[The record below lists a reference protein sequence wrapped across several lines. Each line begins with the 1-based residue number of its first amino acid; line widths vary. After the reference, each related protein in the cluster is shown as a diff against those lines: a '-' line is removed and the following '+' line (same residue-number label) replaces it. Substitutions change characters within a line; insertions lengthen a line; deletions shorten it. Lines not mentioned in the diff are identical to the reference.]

1 MKSMAVESNITKF
14 KNELKNLIDEGELLK
29 FSLALDVKVV
39 DAKTEKKLREL
50 KLPIFKEKYEPW
62 YSSSMQVVKQ
72 VLPDRLP
79 DFIKQ
84 YKDEKRK
91 QTDFLTYGI
100 SDYMIGLQT
109 TRGLQVIA
117 NEKAAFP
124 KFEQQLNILK
134 SAQSRL
140 ESSLFDMLEIL
151 QADLFDD
158 ELDSATELCKKGF
171 LRGAGAVTGV
181 VLEKHLS
188 HVCTKHNI
196 TTRKKD
202 PTINDLNQMLKDG
215 SVIDTPMW
223 RFIQHLG
230 DIRNLCDHNKDRDP
244 TKQEVEDLISG
255 VQKVIK
261 TLF

>member
-1 MKSMAVESNITKF
+1 MAVESNITKF
-14 KNELKNLIDEGELLK
+14 KNELKNLINEGELLR
-29 FSLALDVKVV
+29 FSLALDLNIL
-39 DAKTEKKLREL
+39 DEDTEKKLL
-50 KLPIFKEKYEPW
+50 KMNLPIIFKEKYEQW
-62 YSSSMQVVKQ
+62 YSLSMQVVKQ
-72 VLPDRLP
+72 VLPDRLS

-91 QTDFLTYGI
+91 QMDCMTYGI
-100 SDYMIGLQT
+100 SDYMIGLQAT
-109 TRGLQVIA
+109 SNIGKTIVDG
-117 NEKAAFP
+117 KAAFP

-158 ELDSATELCKKGF
+158 ELDSATELCRKGF
-171 LRGAGAVTGV
+171 LRGAGAVAGV

-215 SVIDTPMW
+215 NVIDTPMW

-230 DIRNLCDHNKDRDP
+230 DIRNLCDHNKDREP
-244 TKQEVEDLISG
+244 TKEEVEDLISG

>member
-1 MKSMAVESNITKF
+1 MAVESNITKF
-14 KNELKNLIDEGELLK
+14 KDELKDLIHEGELLHI
-29 FSLALDVKVV
+29 SLALDLGLADK
-39 DAKTEKKLREL
+39 KKIEKQLSEV
-50 KLPIFKEKYEPW
+50 KLPKFKERYEQW
-62 YSSSMQVVKQ
+62 YSLSMQVVKQ
-72 VLPDRLP
+72 ILPDRFS
-79 DFIKQ
+79 DFVKQ

-91 QTDFLTYGI
+91 QTDYLTYGI

-109 TRGLQVIA
+109 TRGREIIA
-117 NEKAAFP
+117 DGKAAFP

-134 SAQSRL
+134 SAKSRL

-151 QADLFDD
+151 QADLFDN

-171 LRGAGAVTGV
+171 VRGAGAVAGV
-181 VLEKHLS
+181 VLEKHLG
-188 HVCTKHNI
+188 HICAKHNI
-196 TTRKKD
+196 TTRKRD
-202 PTINDLNQMLKDG
+202 PTINDLNQLLKDG
-215 SVIDTPMW
+215 SVIDVPMW

-244 TKQEVEDLISG
+244 TKEEVEDLISG

>member
-1 MKSMAVESNITKF
+1 MAVESNITKF
-14 KNELKNLIDEGELLK
+14 KDELKYLIDEGELLRL
-29 FSLALDVKVV
+29 SLALDLKVV
-39 DAKTEKKLREL
+39 GKDTEKELLKL
-50 KLPIFKEKYEPW
+50 KLPTFKEKYEQW
-62 YSSSMQVVKQ
+62 YSLSMQVVKQ
-72 VLPDRLP
+72 VLPDRLS
-79 DFIKQ
+79 DFVKQ

-91 QTDFLTYGI
+91 QFDSMTYGI
-100 SDYMIGLQT
+100 SDYMIGLQA
-109 TRGLQVIA
+109 TRGHETIVDG
-117 NEKAAFP
+117 KAAFP
-124 KFEQQLNILK
+124 RFEQQLNILK

-158 ELDSATELCKKGF
+158 ELDAATELCKKGF
-171 LRGAGAVTGV
+171 LRGAGAVAGV
-181 VLEKHLS
+181 VIEKHLG
-188 HVCTKHNI
+188 HVCIKHNI

-215 SVIDTPMW
+215 GVIDTPVW

-244 TKQEVEDLISG
+244 SKEEVEDLISG
-255 VQKVIK
+255 VKKVIK